1 MSNFLVR
8 FAKDEGGSH
17 TTEMALAIALFAL
30 IAGFG
35 FFAFGDALADFFS
48 KLGTSFQQAGNMIP
62 GFGVNPLT
70 NPPATP

>member
-1 MSNFLVR
+1 MRAFFLR

-35 FFAFGDALADFFS
+35 FFAFGDALADS
-48 KLGTSFQQAGNMIP
+48 
-62 GFGVNPLT
+62 
-70 NPPATP
+70 

>member
-1 MSNFLVR
+1 MRTFLRR
-8 FAKDEGGSH
+8 FVMDERGSH

-48 KLGTSFQQAGNMIP
+48 KLGDEFANAGNMIP
-62 GFGVNPLT
+62 SFGTNPLK
-70 NPPATP
+70 N

>member
-1 MSNFLVR
+1 MHAFFLR

-35 FFAFGDALADFFS
+35 FFAFGDALADFFQG
-48 KLGTSFQQAGNMIP
+48 LGSSFREAGNMVP
-62 GFGVNPLT
+62 GFGVNPLG
-70 NPPATP
+70 NNAP